1 MAAGDITLFD
11 QFLLDL
17 GKKIHNLSS
26 DTFNLGVITDAVTPA
41 VGTSD
46 PRWGAGGGTN
56 LSSNQVGTSGTA
68 YTGPKTL
75 ASISWTLVS
84 GKPTFRA
91 ANVTIDADA
100 AGFTN
105 GRWGIIYNNTAAG
118 KQAVGFIDLGAA
130 TSIASASFTFDWNGA
145 NGDIFTLDQA

>member
-17 GKKIHNLSS
+17 GEKIHDLSS
-26 DTFNLGVITDAVTPA
+26 DTFKLGVITGAVTPA
-41 VGTSD
+41 VNTSD
-46 PRWGAGGGTN
+46 PRWGSGGGTN
-56 LSSNQVGTSGTA
+56 LSSSQVGTSGTA

-75 ASISWTLVS
+75 TGVTWTIVS

-100 AGFTN
+100 AGFTD
-105 GRWGIIYNNTAAG
+105 GRWGIIYNDTAAG
-118 KQAVGFIDLGAA
+118 KQAVAFIDLGAD